1 MIRKTVLG
9 LAAVVALATAALAP
23 TSASA
28 GYYGYGYGY
37 GYKPY
42 YKPYYGYTYYKPHC
56 FTKKVWG
63 HYGWRWIRV
72 CH

>member
-37 GYKPY
+37 KSY

>member
-28 GYYGYGYGY
+28 HYYGYGY
-37 GYKPY
+37 KSY

-56 FTKKVWG
+56 FTKKVWTY
-63 HYGWRWIRV
+63 YGWDWVRV
-72 CH
+72 CR